1 MTSRQLY
8 SQVSDGERTSEIAP
22 AGMQPTAPTQVNLLT
37 ILWRRQNTV
46 AIILVGCLIV
56 AFIYLLKATPI
67 YSSTSRICVE
77 QNAPKILTADAEMIA
92 SEKSDSFLYTQAQI
106 VSCMPVLTAAMETPG
121 VSQASVFKDADN
133 KLAYLRKQLVVDVG
147 KKDDIISVTFSSP
160 SPQEA
165 SLIVNSVVD
174 NYVDYETKQ
183 NKSTAGEILKVLTTE
198 KDKHEAI
205 LEQQEQAL
213 VDFKQANGDVFFQ
226 TEKGNIVME
235 DMETAS
241 NQLVQARLDEAA
253 ARSRYQTDDD
263 TLYAHTQWIAAQA
276 KVREFQEIYK
286 QQQAKAL
293 ALNSRMAQHQ
303 KLEDDIDR
311 TTKIVDLLDSRIK
324 ELNVNEDAGPLNIS
338 ILEVARPEEK
348 PAFPRKTL
356 TMALAL
362 LVGLILGTG
371 GALLHEA
378 LDHRLRSADEVTELL
393 GLPVLGII
401 PSIRDN
407 DSVLGETLLT
417 SAPNSEVSEAYRS
430 FRTALQFGL
439 PDRSAKMILI
449 TSPTPGDGKS
459 TTASNLAVALAQAD
473 RKTLLID
480 ADLRKPTQHKNFKLL
495 GVKGISDVLVKGY
508 PIDQAIQRT
517 QIEGLDLLA
526 CGSIPSNPSEIINS
540 HAFHSLLM
548 QMEGKYDQIIVD
560 SPPVLPV
567 ADARILGALCDITVL
582 VLRSEKSTRRGSR
595 HCCEL
600 LANVRAKVI
609 GVVMND
615 VSRTRTNGYGYSY
628 YSGYYSYYGNS
639 ESGSRHANN
648 GKENPALAN
657 KTTDLVTR
665 T

>member
-1 MTSRQLY
+1 MPDHERSTDIEQLGW
-8 SQVSDGERTSEIAP
+8 QGALP
-22 AGMQPTAPTQVNLLT
+22 AQVNLLT

-46 AIILVGCLIV
+46 AIVLVSCLII
-56 AFIYLLKATPI
+56 ALIYLLKATPI

-77 QNAPKILTADAEMIA
+77 QNAPKVLTADADMIA
-92 SEKSDSFLYTQAQI
+92 SQKSDSFLYTQAQI
-106 VSCMPVLTAAMETPG
+106 VSCMPVLTAAMDTPG
-121 VSQASVFKDADN
+121 VSEASVFAGVDN
-133 KLAYLRKQLVVDVG
+133 KMAYLRKQLAVDVG
-147 KKDDIISVTFSSP
+147 KKDDIISVTFNSP
-160 SPQEA
+160 NPQEA
-165 SLIVNSVVD
+165 ALVVNSVVE
-174 NYVDYETKQ
+174 NYVDYESKQ
-183 NKSTAGEILKVLTTE
+183 NKSTAGEILKVLTAE
-198 KDKHEAI
+198 KDKHEAV

-213 VDFKQANGDVFFQ
+213 LDFKQANGDVFFQ

-253 ARSRYQTDDD
+253 ARSRYQIADD
-263 TLYAHTQWIAAQA
+263 TYAARTQWIAAQA

-286 QQQAKAL
+286 DQVVKAL

-303 KLEDDIDR
+303 KLEDDIQR

-338 ILEVARPEEK
+338 ILEVARPEPK

-356 TMALAL
+356 TMAMAL

-378 LDHRLRSADEVTELL
+378 LDQRLRSAEEITELL

-401 PSIRDN
+401 PSIRTD
-407 DSVLGETLLT
+407 DIVVGETLLT
-417 SAPNSEVSEAYRS
+417 SAPNSDVSEAYRS

-449 TSPTPGDGKS
+449 SSPTPGDGKS

-473 RKTLLID
+473 RRTLLID

-495 GVKGISDVLVKGY
+495 GVKGIADVLVSGY
-508 PIDQAIQRT
+508 PIDQAIHRT
-517 QIEGLDLLA
+517 QVEGLDLLP
-526 CGSIPSNPSEIINS
+526 CGTIPTNPSEIINS

-548 QMEGKYDQIIVD
+548 QMEGRYDQIIVD

-567 ADARILGALCDITVL
+567 ADARILAALCDISIV
-582 VLRSEKSTRRGSR
+582 VLRAEKSTRRGSR

-600 LANVRAKVI
+600 LANVRANVI
-609 GVVMND
+609 GFVMND
-615 VSRTRTNGYGYSY
+615 VSRSRSNEYAY
-628 YSGYYSYYGNS
+628 YSGYYSYYGTAEPGAQNGRRTKDVAMLQNEKS
-639 ESGSRHANN
+639 VHLNGS
-648 GKENPALAN
+648 
-657 KTTDLVTR
+657 
-665 T
+665 